1 MKWSQSSTTSCS
13 EHQPQQRKVEDNN
26 LAQWVKHPSL
36 GKIRLETQETKL
48 MSYCYDFQGPSVS
61 ATASQS
67 HS

>member
-1 MKWSQSSTTSCS
+1 MDPIFHHELLRTSATAMKL
-13 EHQPQQRKVEDNN
+13 EDNN

-48 MSYCYDFQGPSVS
+48 MSYCSDFQGPSVS